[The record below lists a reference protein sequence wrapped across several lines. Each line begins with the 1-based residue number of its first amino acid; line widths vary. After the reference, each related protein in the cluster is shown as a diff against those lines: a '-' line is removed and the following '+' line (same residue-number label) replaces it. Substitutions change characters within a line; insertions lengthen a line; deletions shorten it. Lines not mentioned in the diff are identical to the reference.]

1 MEIIDKSKKYSE
13 YNYEVTVMSE
23 QNAKQ
28 YVSFDSTRPIDVIPI
43 GRATVDLNPV
53 DYNRTLEESTTF
65 KKYVGGSPANIAVG
79 LARLGK
85 KVGFIGMVSDD
96 RFGDY
101 VTHYFENEGIDTSG
115 ICRARHGEKMGLT
128 FTEILSPTESS
139 ILMYRNQAADLML
152 TTDDVSEE
160 YIASAKAVV
169 ISGTALCQSPSRE
182 AVLKAVEFA
191 KKNNTVIIFDIDYRP
206 YNWKSKDE
214 LAIYYSL
221 VGRHS
226 DILLGSREEFDLM
239 EGLIS
244 KNSDDKETAARWIGY
259 GNKIVIIKHGK
270 EGSTAYTCDGQSF
283 TIKPFPVKSLKGF
296 GGGDGYASAFI
307 YSLLEGKP
315 VIDALE
321 FGSAS
326 AAMLIASHA
335 CSAAMP
341 SAEAIQEFIR
351 KEKEEYGEMVA
362 RG

>member
-1 MEIIDKSKKYSE
+1 MYIE
-13 YNYEVTVMSE
+13 
-23 QNAKQ
+23 
-28 YVSFDSTRPIDVIPI
+28 FDQSRPLDVIPI

-53 DYNRTLEESTTF
+53 DYNRSLEESTTF

-101 VTHYFENEGIDTSG
+101 VTHYFANEGIDTSG
-115 ICRARHGEKMGLT
+115 ICRAKHGEKMGLT
-128 FTEILSPTESS
+128 FTEILSPTQSS

-152 TTDDVSEE
+152 TTDDVSED

-169 ISGTALCQSPSRE
+169 ISGTALSQSPSRE
-182 AVLKAVEFA
+182 AVLKALEYA
-191 KKNNTVIIFDIDYRP
+191 KKNKTVVIFDIDYRP
-206 YNWKSKDE
+206 YNWKSNDE
-214 LAIYYSL
+214 MAIYYSL
-221 VGRHS
+221 VGRQS
-226 DILLGSREEFDLM
+226 DLILGSREEFDLM
-239 EGLIS
+239 EGLIARGS
-244 KNSDDKETAARWIGY
+244 SDQETAARWIGY
-259 GNKIVIIKHGK
+259 GNRIVIIKHGK

-283 TIKPFPVKSLKGF
+283 AIKPFPVKSLKGF

-307 YSLLEGKP
+307 YSILEGKP
-315 VIDALE
+315 VIEALE

-335 CSAAMP
+335 CSADMP
-341 SAEAIQEFIR
+341 SVEAIEAFI
-351 KEKEEYGEMVA
+351 KAEKEEYGEMIA